1 MNAFPAELIQHHYA
15 CMLVAGLLPPQQRP
29 QLPTTQSSSRIA
41 TNETDK
47 AISEATTS
55 SENPEKDLAQPTTTT
70 TAGTSQ
76 PQASTSA
83 QPTVEH
89 ASEKFPS
96 LSRDLCDIF
105 SSRGRGTAWDPA
117 KANSATFHTVL
128 VDQNVRLPPRKT
140 KPSVRTLTATPPEKQ
155 NLGANLPPRSPLSP
169 LHPSSPLFPDGLIA
183 PIWLRKHRELVPS
196 VFVAFHCLAEH
207 AMPIP
212 PPTPPKEKTEEG
224 ETVAES
230 EEKEVI
236 NQTPKMTPGLSGPE
250 LKAKDEELIRIIA
263 ERKRSL
269 SERGIKLTVVL
280 LTTRA
285 MLESSTLEQRLSFIR
300 RSSQLDSKASLFV
313 LTPVSKAEL
322 GEFVT
327 SLQNALF
334 DHAMDYYREQF
345 RRVRRKRQKYP
356 PPTSTISQIMSVAS
370 ELRGSPIKDLPLS
383 KEGWLARCDYKM
395 GAFAEFGGNLDEAL
409 TYYTN
414 AYQVLCNELLTS
426 TMLLPPRTKRWA
438 EAKVLADT
446 LSFRISKLL
455 LYRDNGEGAWDHF
468 RLHLKKFIE
477 LSQGWGI
484 GEMTFEFWSWLGK
497 QYKLMGDLLDLAM
510 REIPGS
516 TLPPFR
522 PSMHFPPMPTILL
535 HPLHLPMPTASG
547 NVAASYNPHHG
558 NLAAPNEAAI
568 ASYAVPAEMCPGAG
582 ECFYIAGVC
591 ALERWERYK
600 RLQWGQD
607 QQANGNA
614 GDVKQ
619 NESWSTVNITQESK
633 VDHSG
638 QAIEA
643 LTRAHEVFKRQR
655 RHRLSL
661 FVASKIAN
669 AYIDA
674 NQDELALRFLERTV
688 KSYQFENWS
697 GPLSSQLLLALESA
711 RRIGDVDS
719 EGKAL
724 WKLLS
729 RGSALSEAQYSLAL
743 EQVVEWIANKELPQE
758 KRPAKLEFSKTNGPL
773 CVNVVFGKS
782 NVSLDGQPVP
792 FQVQISTHEAGGL
805 DGVSFDRLLIHV
817 RDEEDDSVRMIVQH
831 QEGAG
836 GSPSLTMIGSLDLGK
851 VQKGSEQMAGQAAL
865 TWPKGQVSVFQG
877 SVIAKHVG
885 LLQISNVVLEK
896 DGKTPFVLDFSTSSM
911 DEEEHTDIVQPIWF
925 VGAKKLK
932 ALHLP
937 FTPIQDGL
945 EVQRKKHNLK
955 VDIQHES
962 EAYLD
967 EQFIF
972 TVKVSNEDSIPL
984 ACSLDAHIL
993 GPPGEVLNPDEVWF
1007 DADAGSTRLSS
1018 LRDVFLGKIA
1028 PNESIQQVIYAK
1040 CKKHLATRTIDFVLH
1055 SKSDE
1060 KDDVDSE
1067 TITSEIVTSKS
1078 LTVLPIF
1085 SSAYHAQWR
1094 LLRDADQQDPK
1105 STPKE
1110 ITTASIGA
1118 DDVTHITAIA
1128 ALNVGVSVL
1137 ARQAIRLHR
1146 ISVVLDSESKHLRIW
1161 GSNGSQ
1167 QSEQVNK
1174 DITGSW
1180 VMDDKWGGV
1189 YDIEMLS
1196 ESTAGMPIEAEDASL
1211 RPTGKLLVEWQRESE
1226 GHADESMRNINTSI
1240 LSLPLLLPPHLLS
1253 RLIVSLPSSTSIE
1266 QPLVMLIT
1274 IVNPSRL
1281 AADIF
1286 INIDDSSSDF
1296 IIQSHRSFTVPN
1308 LMPRSTRSVPIH
1320 VAPLRFLHQKGAAA
1334 VRTLPRIRAWQRDRR
1349 QSAPAPSASNP
1360 GAMSARSSMDSAG
1373 VSGTGANRQDELL
1386 QIVNQR
1392 PGAGVPLEVLL
1403 RYTSKTAGGVGTTAA
1418 GAAIAL
1424 PTAAV
1429 GANQLGGGLMNSNAG
1444 SKDSDE
1450 NTQGQMG
1457 NTTIDVAA
1465 HLQAE
1470 TQRTGLWTVFVH

>member
-41 TNETDK
+41 TNETERGV
-47 AISEATTS
+47 SEVVTS
-55 SENPEKDLAQPTTTT
+55 SESSARDVTQIAANA
-70 TAGTSQ
+70 TAGPSQ
-76 PQASTSA
+76 PQ
-83 QPTVEH
+83 PTQSNSEH
-89 ASEKFPS
+89 ASEKFPT
-96 LSRDLCDIF
+96 LSKDLCEIF
-105 SSRGRGTAWDPA
+105 SSRGRSTAWDPA

-128 VDQNVRLPPRKT
+128 VDHNVRLPPRKT
-140 KPSVRTLTATPPEKQ
+140 RPSVRTLTATPPEKQ

-196 VFVAFHCLAEH
+196 IFVAFHCLAEH

-212 PPTPPKEKTEEG
+212 PPTPPKEKNVEG
-224 ETVAES
+224 ESITEQKQ
-230 EEKEVI
+230 ETK
-236 NQTPKMTPGLSGPE
+236 QTPQMTPGLSGPE

-313 LTPVSKAEL
+313 LTPVSRSEL

-327 SLQNALF
+327 SLQSALF

-356 PPTSTISQIMSVAS
+356 PPSSTVTQIMSVAA
-370 ELRGSPIKDLPLS
+370 ELRGSPIKDQPLS

-468 RLHLKKFIE
+468 RTHLKKFIE

-516 TLPPFR
+516 TFPPFR
-522 PSMHFPPMPTILL
+522 PSTHFPPMPTILL

-558 NLAAPNEAAI
+558 NLAAPNEAAM

-600 RLQWGQD
+600 RLQSEQD

-614 GDVKQ
+614 SDVKQ

-638 QAIEA
+638 HAIEA

-697 GPLSSQLLLALESA
+697 GPLCSQLLLALESA
-711 RRIGDVDS
+711 RKIGDADS

-729 RGSALSEAQYSLAL
+729 KGSALTESQYVLAL
-743 EQVVEWIANKELPQE
+743 EQVKDWIANRELAQD
-758 KRPAKLEFSKTNGPL
+758 KRPAKLEFGKTNGPL
-773 CVNVVFGKS
+773 CINVVFGRT
-782 NVSLDGQPVP
+782 NISLDGQPVP
-792 FQVQISTHEAGGL
+792 FQVQISAHECRGL
-805 DGVSFDRLLIHV
+805 EGISFDRLSIHI
-817 RDEEDDSVRMIVQH
+817 RDEEDDSVQMIVHH
-831 QEGAG
+831 QEDADL
-836 GSPSLTMIGSLDLGK
+836 SPSLTMIGSLDLGTL
-851 VQKGSEQMAGQAAL
+851 QKGSEQRAGQAGL

-877 SVIAKHVG
+877 SLIAKHIG

-896 DGKTPFVLDFSTSSM
+896 DGKAPFLLDFNTGNVE
-911 DEEEHTDIVQPIWF
+911 EEEHGDIVQPVWF
-925 VGAKKLK
+925 SGAKKLK
-932 ALHLP
+932 VLHLP
-937 FTPIQDGL
+937 FTHNQDGL
-945 EVQRKKHNLK
+945 GVQRKKHNLK
-955 VDIQHES
+955 IDVQHQP

-967 EQFIF
+967 EHFIF

-993 GPPGEVLNPDEVWF
+993 GPPGEVLNSDEVWS
-1007 DADAGSTRLSS
+1007 DTDVSGTKLSS

-1040 CKKHLATRTIDFVLH
+1040 FKKHLATRTIDLVLH
-1055 SKSDE
+1055 SKSDDE
-1060 KDDVDSE
+1060 KEGDESDS
-1067 TITSEIVTSKS
+1067 SEIITSKS
-1078 LTVLPIF
+1078 LPILPIF
-1085 SSAYHAQWR
+1085 SSAYYAQWR
-1094 LLRDADQQDPK
+1094 LLRDADLKESQT
-1105 STPKE
+1105 TPKE
-1110 ITTASIGA
+1110 ISTASIGA

-1128 ALNVGVSVL
+1128 ALNVSVSVL
-1137 ARQAIRLHR
+1137 ARQAIRLHK
-1146 ISVVLDSESKHLRIW
+1146 ISLVLDNESRHLRIW

-1167 QSEQVNK
+1167 SIEKSSTEV
-1174 DITGSW
+1174 TGSW
-1180 VMDDKWGGV
+1180 MMDDKWGGV

-1196 ESTAGMPIEAEDASL
+1196 ENAAGMPIEGEDASL
-1211 RPTGKLLVEWQRESE
+1211 RPTGKLFVEWQRESE
-1226 GHADESMRNINTSI
+1226 STKNRNISA

-1286 INIDDSSSDF
+1286 INIDDSFSDF

-1349 QSAPAPSASNP
+1349 QSALASTSSNP
-1360 GAMSARSSMDSAG
+1360 VAASARSSIDSAG
-1373 VSGTGANRQDELL
+1373 VSATGTNQLSANKQDELL

-1424 PTAAV
+1424 PNAAM
-1429 GANQLGGGLMNSNAG
+1429 GANQLGGGLMNS
-1444 SKDSDE
+1444 DE
-1450 NTQGQMG
+1450 NTQGQTT

-1470 TQRTGLWTVFVH
+1470 TQRTGLWTIFVH